1 MAYKA
6 PAANKNVPMPPGESW
21 DDDIPVPTYD
31 PLKAAREKDV
41 VLSAKCR
48 PKKELKQFRE
58 EEKMRRFNLRGKN
71 EEPKPE
77 PEAEPLRKPENKG
90 QGRGL
95 LRSTI
100 QARAA
105 RSPMPSRRLL
115 TTDKSAYDSLM
126 SENFMNMKLK
136 EFTG

>member
-1 MAYKA
+1 MGD
-6 PAANKNVPMPPGESW
+6 V
-21 DDDIPVPTYD
+21 PVPTYD
-31 PLKAAREKDV
+31 PLKAAREKDI
-41 VLSAKCR
+41 VLSAKCQ
-48 PKKELKQFRE
+48 PKNALKQFRQA
-58 EEKMRRFNLRGKN
+58 EKERRFNLKGKKD

-115 TTDKSAYDSLM
+115 TTDKSAYDRLLA
-126 SENFMNMKLK
+126 ENFMNMKLK